1 MNFEATFLPSA
12 SGEVLGTMQDRSA
25 SGLAARS
32 AIEAVLNSGALDV
45 DRLVHV
51 HATTSE
57 RMVAILVRVVEHPED
72 AR

>member
-1 MNFEATFLPSA
+1 MNFESTFAPSQSDSALAAMPDQSA
-12 SGEVLGTMQDRSA
+12 SGKAAEAAIRA
-25 SGLAARS
+25 ILA
-32 AIEAVLNSGALDV
+32 SGALGDEH
-45 DRLVHV
+45 LVHV